1 MDGLVVST
9 GMNTYFSRTTKLI
22 EVAKTRSHF
31 QKAVVKIGDYLIV
44 LSVARVEALK
54 GYCERD
60 VILYGTLASREEN
73 KDPIDDAIIGKGRE
87 EELSKDLKKYEAT
100 DFKPFDPVKK
110 RTEATIKDPDG
121 RSLKVSKGAPQVI
134 LSLVADK

>member
-87 EELSKDLKKYEAT
+87 
-100 DFKPFDPVKK
+100 
-110 RTEATIKDPDG
+110 
-121 RSLKVSKGAPQVI
+121 
-134 LSLVADK
+134 